1 MSSRALAGG
10 GLLGCVVMA
19 AGAAS
24 SFLAASQAADR
35 PVATV
40 QSVTVTSGR
49 NRIEVEIAASQPVAM
64 HSQVATHPDRLVL
77 DFAGALPGRSLR
89 NQAINRGEVK
99 GIRVGLFTQNP
110 LVTRVVIDLKN
121 AQPYRIYRADKA
133 VIVKL
138 MMKQNQAAIGAKVD
152 AVSYKPV
159 ASKPQPKV
167 EVEYKNE
174 QLSIWADNAS
184 LADVLG
190 EVARKTGAD
199 IPLPAM
205 AAQEQVAA
213 NIGPLPVTN
222 ALAALLNGSR
232 FNFIL
237 VGSERDPAK
246 LKRVILT
253 FRGTGLPQSAI
264 DSAAPVV
271 VGSQPEPE
279 DSRQPETQPQPQ
291 EGPGE
296 QENSQ
301 HREDPGQQQSPQPQE
316 GPPP

>member
-1 MSSRALAGG
+1 MDR
-10 GLLGCVVMA
+10 
-19 AGAAS
+19 GA
-24 SFLAASQAADR
+24 
-35 PVATV
+35 
-40 QSVTVTSGR
+40 
-49 NRIEVEIAASQPVAM
+49 
-64 HSQVATHPDRLVL
+64 
-77 DFAGALPGRSLR
+77 
-89 NQAINRGEVK
+89 VK

-110 LVTRVVIDLKN
+110 LVTRVVIDLKK
-121 AQPYRIYRADKA
+121 AHPYRIYRADK
-133 VIVKL
+133 VVLVKL
-138 MMKQNQAAIGAKVD
+138 MIKQNQAAIGAKVY

-159 ASKPQPKV
+159 APNSQPKV

-174 QLSIWADNAS
+174 KLSIWADNAS

-199 IPLPAM
+199 IPFPAM

-232 FNFIL
+232 FNFIQ

-253 FRGTGLPQSAI
+253 FRGTGLSQPAI

-279 DSRQPETQPQPQ
+279 ESPQPEMQPQPQ

-296 QENSQ
+296 QENPQ
-301 HREDPGQQQSPQPQE
+301 HQEDPGQQQSPQPQE
-316 GPPP
+316 APPP